1 MKYLLDTNVVSEF
14 RKPQPNAAL
23 IAWVAQVNPATAYL
37 SVITIGELQKGI
49 ARLVDESRRTTLQTW
64 LEEDLL
70 VRFSNQIVT
79 LDTDVLLVWGRLL
92 AQLEKIGRTMP
103 VMDSLIAATALH
115 GGFVLVTRNTADF
128 AASGVQMLNPWQ

>member
-1 MKYLLDTNVVSEF
+1 MNYLLDTNVVSEF

-23 IAWVAQVNPATAYL
+23 LAWLAQVNPATTYL

-49 ARLVDESRRTTLQTW
+49 AKLTDETRRRTLQVW

-70 VRFSNQIVT
+70 VRFAAQMVA
-79 LDTDVLLVWGRLL
+79 LDTGVLLVWGRLL
-92 AQLEKIGRTMP
+92 AQLEKSGRTMP

-115 GGFVLVTRNTADF
+115 GNFVLVTRNVADF
-128 AASGVQMLNPWQ
+128 AATGVQVLNPWR